1 MIRFNLLILFIF
13 FSISPTYSATLP
25 DTIDKIRHSVVGVGT
40 YNKLSSPRATL
51 LGTGFAIHNGRY
63 VATNAHVV
71 PKELKKSQKEKLVI
85 FIRENNKV
93 ATYVANLV
101 TRDDTHDLA
110 ILKLENKKLPPF
122 SISGKTVREGELY
135 AFTGF
140 PIGAILGLYPVT
152 HRGIISSITP
162 IAIPARNVKEL
173 TTAQLKRLKKPYFI
187 YQLDATA
194 YPGNSGSPVYDPA
207 TGQVIAVINKTFVK
221 QSKEAVLTDP
231 SAITYAIPVQYLN
244 DLLKKALN

>member
-13 FSISPTYSATLP
+13 LSIPSSSANTLP
-25 DTIDKIRHSVVGVGT
+25 DTIDKIRNSVVGVGT

-63 VATNAHVV
+63 IATNAHVV
-71 PKELKKSQKEKLVI
+71 PKELKKSQKEKIVI
-85 FIRENNKV
+85 FIREQNRV
-93 ATYVANLV
+93 ATYVANLI

-122 SISGKTVREGELY
+122 SVSSKTVREGELY

-152 HRGIISSITP
+152 HQGIISSITP

-207 TGQVIAVINKTFVK
+207 TGKVIAVINKTFVK
-221 QSKEAVLTDP
+221 KSKEAVLSDP

-244 DLLKKALN
+244 ELLNEALN